1 MKGQVSIEF
10 MTLLSLTLLAS
21 SILISDL
28 NDRATQ
34 MQRTESYIDAEEVA
48 LKTDYALSQALA
60 RKNTTV
66 KLDYSPKLEKKY
78 KVDVNKNQI
87 KVYDYEQLG
96 SFRTRYGFSK
106 NIQLNTTKSYIF
118 KFNGSGINVK

>member
-1 MKGQVSIEF
+1 VKGQVSIEF

-34 MQRTESYIDAEEVA
+34 MQRTEAYIDAEEVA
-48 LKTDYALSQALA
+48 LKTDYALSQSLA

-66 KLDYSPKLEKKY
+66 TLDYSPNLEKKY

-96 SFRTRYGFSK
+96 SFRTRYGFSR
-106 NIQLNTTKSYIF
+106 NLQVNTTQKYLLE
-118 KFNGSGINVK
+118 FNGSGIDVR